1 MLLVYRPHRFRWT
14 IAAASWRQVCR
25 DAMTGAHAVRHFD
38 RLDRRRYRRRV
49 PSYRCGRSRPRAR
62 FEGIASPTEMEGIS
76 RVLVIG
82 AGTRLLSAMS
92 YYTIQLTN
100 ALAQR
105 FAVAIIP
112 MRQLIPTFL
121 YPGRSRVGS
130 ASTRLELDRNVSVM
144 GEIDWF
150 WGFPLAR
157 AVWRLRAWRPDIVVF
172 QWWTGSVLHTYL
184 FLALF
189 ARLCGT
195 RVIVEFHEVLDTAEQ
210 RIPLARAWVRV
221 LGRPF
226 FALADAFVIHSEV
239 DREPIGE
246 RYGIGNRPC
255 VVVPHGPIDHFTPDK
270 DSSDSSPLPLRDPP
284 NGVINLLFFGIIRP
298 YKGLEDLVEAFEML
312 DADEVGHYWLTVV
325 GETWEGWDLPIRL
338 VEASRYRSRIT
349 LVNRFVEDDEV
360 TAYFAGADAAVLPY
374 HRSSA
379 SSPASVAM
387 ANGLPLVLTAV
398 GGLPEAVA
406 DYEGAI
412 LVPPRDPRAL
422 RDAIRNLPQLC
433 GRRYHDRHSWEH
445 TAGAYEGL
453 INRLGMPARRLP
465 GKPPPA
471 ESHCGIRC

>member
-1 MLLVYRPHRFRWT
+1 MLMGYRGRYHR
-14 IAAASWRQVCR
+14 
-25 DAMTGAHAVRHFD
+25 
-38 RLDRRRYRRRV
+38 
-49 PSYRCGRSRPRAR
+49 GRSHPYGRSGAVARPGGSAAYAEAEDVPR
-62 FEGIASPTEMEGIS
+62 I
-76 RVLVIG
+76 LVIG

-92 YYTIQLTN
+92 YYTLQLTN

-105 FAVAIIP
+105 FAVATIP

-130 ASTRLELDRNVSVM
+130 VSTRLELDRNVLVM

-150 WGFPLAR
+150 WGSNLVR
-157 AVWRLRAWRPDIVVF
+157 AVRRLRAWRPDAVVF

-184 FLALF
+184 ALALF
-189 ARLCGT
+189 ARLQGT
-195 RVIVEFHEVLDTAEQ
+195 RVVVEFHEVLDTAEQ
-210 RIPLARAWVRV
+210 RIPVARAWVRV

-226 FALADAFVIHSEV
+226 FGLADAFVIHSEV

-255 VVVPHGPIDHFTPDK
+255 VVIPHGPIDHFA
-270 DSSDSSPLPLRDPP
+270 SDDDAPSLPLRDPP
-284 NGVINLLFFGIIRP
+284 PGVINLLFFGIIRP

-312 DADEVGHYWLTVV
+312 DDDEVGRYWLTVV
-325 GETWEGWDLPIRL
+325 GETWEGWDLPIWL
-338 VEASRYRSRIT
+338 IEGSRHRSRIT

-387 ANGLPLVLTAV
+387 ANGLPLVVTAV

-406 DYEGAI
+406 DYKGAI
-412 LVPPRDPRAL
+412 LVPPRDPGAL

-433 GRRYHDRHSWEH
+433 GRRYHDQHSWEH

-453 INRLGMPARRLP
+453 INRLGVPVRRLP
-465 GKPPPA
+465 GKTPPP
-471 ESHCGIRC
+471 ESPPASANEPVTGVLPASRSSSAGSPPSGCTSTD

>member
-1 MLLVYRPHRFRWT
+1 LTIVLLGDNPRRPLRN
-14 IAAASWRQVCR
+14 
-25 DAMTGAHAVRHFD
+25 
-38 RLDRRRYRRRV
+38 
-49 PSYRCGRSRPRAR
+49 RAR
-62 FEGIASPTEMEGIS
+62 GRPGGSSADAEETGVP

-92 YYTIQLTN
+92 YYTLQLTN

-105 FAVAIIP
+105 FAVAFIP

-130 ASTRLELDRNVSVM
+130 ASTRLELDRNVAM
-144 GEIDWF
+144 LGEIDWF
-150 WGFPLAR
+150 WGFSLAR
-157 AVWRLRAWRPDIVVF
+157 AIWRLCAWRPDTVVF

-184 FLALF
+184 ALALV
-189 ARLCGT
+189 ARLRGA
-195 RVIVEFHEVLDTAEQ
+195 RVVIEFHEVLDTAEQ
-210 RIPLARAWVRV
+210 RIPLARAWVRL

-226 FALADAFVIHSEV
+226 FGLADAFVIHSEA

-246 RYGIGNRPC
+246 RYSVGNRPC
-255 VVVPHGPIDHFTPDK
+255 VAIPHGPINHFV
-270 DSSDSSPLPLRDPP
+270 SNNGHSPSLPLREPP
-284 NGVINLLFFGIIRP
+284 PEIINLLFFGIIRP
-298 YKGLEDLVEAFEML
+298 YKGLEDLVEAFDLL
-312 DADEVGHYWLTVV
+312 DDDEVMNYWLTVV

-338 VEASRYRSRIT
+338 IESSRHRARIT

-406 DYEGAI
+406 GYEGAI
-412 LVPPRDPRAL
+412 LVPPRNPVAL
-422 RDAIRNLPQLC
+422 RDAIRNLPPLC

-445 TAGAYEGL
+445 TASAYQGL
-453 INRLGMPARRLP
+453 INQLKLP
-465 GKPPPA
+465 VESPPK
-471 ESHCGIRC
+471 SLVRQWR